1 MLCGGS
7 RYEWGSSWDSN
18 AGLSDAQAFPHSGV
32 ASLRSSLPRS
42 CPCAPW
48 GGAGLR
54 GTFQMLFPTLSPPFS
69 LPLAA
74 SRNFGKEPLWFPT
87 WPEVGMDRLVSP
99 EVPST
104 MLISS

>member
-7 RYEWGSSWDSN
+7 QDEWGWSRDSN
-18 AGLSDAQAFPHSGV
+18 AGLSDAQVFPRSGV
-32 ASLRSSLPRS
+32 ASLRSSLPTS
-42 CPCAPW
+42 CPCAPS
-48 GGAGLR
+48 GGGGLR
-54 GTFQMLFPTLSPPFS
+54 GTFQMVFPTLSPPFS

-87 WPEVGMDRLVSP
+87 WPKVGMDRLVSP

-104 MLISS
+104 VLISG